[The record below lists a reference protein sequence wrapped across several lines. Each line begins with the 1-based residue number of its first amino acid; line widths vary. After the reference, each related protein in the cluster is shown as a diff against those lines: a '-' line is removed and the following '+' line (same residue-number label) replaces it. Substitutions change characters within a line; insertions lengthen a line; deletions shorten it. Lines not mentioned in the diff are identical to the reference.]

1 MTMGRPAPVPTSA
14 PELAPESA
22 SVPQAARAVAPL
34 SVALPAGAADLADRI
49 AAAMVPLS
57 PALVLLFGMPAA
69 GLAPLSAELRARLG
83 AGCQIVGCSSAG
95 EIGPEGY
102 CQDTVVALG
111 FPAASFRVGTC
122 VLGDQAQVP
131 VSGWMGM
138 LRRLHGEFRP
148 DLRRSCFGVLLADA
162 LARHEDVLAATL
174 DAAMPGLPVIGAS
187 TAMGLGF
194 EQSAIVVDGQAHPGA
209 AVFLLLETDLTV
221 AELSFS
227 HFSPTGRRAVVTAA
241 DPPNRIILE
250 LNAEPA
256 AQEYARLA
264 GIPESALTPTEFAR
278 HPLLLRA
285 GRRDHV
291 RAIRAVTPDGGLQ
304 LLSGIEPGNILTV
317 GRAMDMTRGFA
328 DALDALPQRPLMV
341 LGFDCILRR
350 LALERA
356 GMAGQMSRLLARYR
370 VAGFNTYGEQHGGM
384 HVNQTFVGMALMP
397 PVAG

>member
-1 MTMGRPAPVPTSA
+1 MTIVRP
-14 PELAPESA
+14 EPESA
-22 SVPQAARAVAPL
+22 SAVPVGAAVAPL
-34 SVALPAGAADLADRI
+34 AMTVPAGAADIAGRI
-49 AAAMVPLS
+49 AAAMAPLS
-57 PALVLLFGMPAA
+57 PALVLRFGMPAA
-69 GLAPLSAELRARLG
+69 GLAGLGADLQAALG
-83 AGCQIVGCSSAG
+83 AGCHVVGCSSAG

-102 CQDTVVALG
+102 VQDTVVALG
-111 FPAASFRVGTC
+111 FPGSSFRVGVC
-122 VLGDQAQVP
+122 VLTDQAQVP
-131 VSGWMGM
+131 VSAWMGM
-138 LRRLHGEFRP
+138 LRRLHAEFRP
-148 DLRRSCFGVLLADA
+148 DLRRSCFGVMLADA

-174 DAAMPGLPVIGAS
+174 DAAIPGLPVIGAS
-187 TAMGLGF
+187 TAMGLEFG
-194 EQSAIVVDGQAHPGA
+194 QSMIVVDGQAHPGT
-209 AVFLLLETDLTV
+209 AVFLLVETDLAV

-227 HFSPTGRRAVVTAA
+227 HFSPTARRAVVTAA

-291 RAIRAVTPDGGLQ
+291 RAIRAVTPEGGLQ
-304 LLSGIEPGNILTV
+304 LLSGIEAGNILTV

-328 DALDALPQRPLMV
+328 EALDALPQRPLMV

>member
-1 MTMGRPAPVPTSA
+1 MTIVRP
-14 PELAPESA
+14 EPESA
-22 SVPQAARAVAPL
+22 SAVPVGAAVAPL
-34 SVALPAGAADLADRI
+34 AMTVPAGAADIVGRI
-49 AAAMVPLS
+49 AAAMAPLS

-69 GLAPLSAELRARLG
+69 GLAGLGADLQAALG
-83 AGCQIVGCSSAG
+83 AGCHVVGCSSAG

-102 CQDTVVALG
+102 AQDTVVALG
-111 FPAASFRVGTC
+111 FPGSSFRVGVC
-122 VLGDQAQVP
+122 VLTDQAQVP
-131 VSGWMGM
+131 VSAWMGM
-138 LRRLHGEFRP
+138 LRRLHAEFRP
-148 DLRRSCFGVLLADA
+148 DLRRSCFGVMLADA

-174 DAAMPGLPVIGAS
+174 DAAIPGLPVIGAS
-187 TAMGLGF
+187 TAMGLEFG
-194 EQSAIVVDGQAHPGA
+194 QSMIVVDGQAHPGT
-209 AVFLLLETDLTV
+209 AVFLLVETDLAV

-227 HFSPTGRRAVVTAA
+227 HFSPTARRAVVTAA

-304 LLSGIEPGNILTV
+304 LLSGIEAGNILTV

-328 DALDALPQRPLMV
+328 DALDGLPQRPLMV

-397 PVAG
+397 PPPG

>member
-1 MTMGRPAPVPTSA
+1 MTIVRP
-14 PELAPESA
+14 EPESA
-22 SVPQAARAVAPL
+22 SAVPVGAAVAPL
-34 SVALPAGAADLADRI
+34 AMTVPAGAADIAGRI
-49 AAAMVPLS
+49 AAAMAPLS

-69 GLAPLSAELRARLG
+69 GLAGLGADLQAVLG
-83 AGCQIVGCSSAG
+83 AGCHVVGCSSAG

-102 CQDTVVALG
+102 VQDTVVALG
-111 FPAASFRVGTC
+111 FPGSSFRVGVC
-122 VLGDQAQVP
+122 VLTDQAQVP
-131 VSGWMGM
+131 VSAWMGM
-138 LRRLHGEFRP
+138 LRRLHAEFRP
-148 DLRRSCFGVLLADA
+148 DLRRSCFGVMLADA

-174 DAAMPGLPVIGAS
+174 DAAIPGLPVIGAS

-194 EQSAIVVDGQAHPGA
+194 EQSMIVVDGQAHPGT
-209 AVFLLLETDLTV
+209 AVFLLVETDLAV

-227 HFSPTGRRAVVTAA
+227 HFSPTARRAVVTAA
-241 DPPNRIILE
+241 DPQNRIILE

-264 GIPESALTPTEFAR
+264 GIPESLLTPTEFAR

-291 RAIRAVTPDGGLQ
+291 RAIRAVTPEGGLQ
-304 LLSGIEPGNILTV
+304 LLSGIEAGNILTV

-328 DALDALPQRPLMV
+328 EALDALPQRPLMV

>member
-1 MTMGRPAPVPTSA
+1 MTIVRP
-14 PELAPESA
+14 EPESA
-22 SVPQAARAVAPL
+22 SAVPVGAAVAPL
-34 SVALPAGAADLADRI
+34 AMTVPAGAADIAGRI
-49 AAAMVPLS
+49 AAAMAPLS

-69 GLAPLSAELRARLG
+69 GLAGLGADLQAALG
-83 AGCQIVGCSSAG
+83 AGCHVVGCSSAG

-102 CQDTVVALG
+102 AQDTVVALG
-111 FPAASFRVGTC
+111 FPGSSFRVGVC
-122 VLGDQAQVP
+122 VLTDQAQVP
-131 VSGWMGM
+131 VSAWMGM
-138 LRRLHGEFRP
+138 LRRLHAEFRP
-148 DLRRSCFGVLLADA
+148 DLRRSCFGVMLADA

-174 DAAMPGLPVIGAS
+174 DAAIPGLPVIGAS
-187 TAMGLGF
+187 TAMGLEFG
-194 EQSAIVVDGQAHPGA
+194 QSMIVVDGQAHPGT
-209 AVFLLLETDLTV
+209 AVFLLVETDLAV

-227 HFSPTGRRAVVTAA
+227 HFSPTARRAVVTAA

-291 RAIRAVTPDGGLQ
+291 RAIRAVTPEGGLQ
-304 LLSGIEPGNILTV
+304 LLSGIEAGNILTV

-328 DALDALPQRPLMV
+328 EALDALPQRPLMV